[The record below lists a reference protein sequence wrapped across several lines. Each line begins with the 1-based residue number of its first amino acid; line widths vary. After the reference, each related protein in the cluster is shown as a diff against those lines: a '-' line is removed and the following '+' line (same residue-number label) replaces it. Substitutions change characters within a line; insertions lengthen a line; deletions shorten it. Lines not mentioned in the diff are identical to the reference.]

1 MSNSLNIVGDGIRK
15 LENKNP
21 STPDAPNGFI
31 LKFCLEC
38 NTFGGGGRI
47 RTCEAEASDLQSD
60 GFDRSPTPPI
70 ELCIL

>member
-1 MSNSLNIVGDGIRK
+1 MKKAGLFNSQHMLLRTALYLNFAFK
-15 LENKNP
+15 
-21 STPDAPNGFI
+21 
-31 LKFCLEC
+31 C